1 MHTKTSIKHKVD
13 TSEDKQPVH
22 VMISEPTALRKLILK
37 SAIESVRLLHNHSEI
52 KNLLDQEKVYI
63 KHLQGVHKE
72 LKELERV
79 LEDNYMP
86 KLSEEYEVKLEK
98 EFYVSENVNKNIKE
112 DADIEKLKKELEE
125 IEKKLSHL

>member
-22 VMISEPTALRKLILK
+22 VMSSEPTALRKLILK

-98 EFYVSENVNKNIKE
+98 EFY
-112 DADIEKLKKELEE
+112 
-125 IEKKLSHL
+125 

>member
-52 KNLLDQEKVYI
+52 KKRIGRD
-63 KHLQGVHKE
+63 
-72 LKELERV
+72 
-79 LEDNYMP
+79 
-86 KLSEEYEVKLEK
+86 
-98 EFYVSENVNKNIKE
+98 
-112 DADIEKLKKELEE
+112 
-125 IEKKLSHL
+125 